1 MRANSPGGRVVGALA
16 RDPAAGPSAVG
27 APELP
32 GWIEHEH
39 MALPGRPLRLPRS
52 SMLGRIVAALTRTEA
67 VASAAPFTPAL
78 QEAPTEDAK
87 LTILLAGRQPA
98 WRAAK
103 PARVRAPSHPYE
115 PVGPTSAARLTIT
128 TVPA

>member
-1 MRANSPGGRVVGALA
+1 
-16 RDPAAGPSAVG
+16 
-27 APELP
+27 
-32 GWIEHEH
+32 

-52 SMLGRIVAALTRTEA
+52 GMLGRIVAALARTET

-87 LTILLAGRQPA
+87 LTILLAGQHPA
-98 WRAAK
+98 KRAAK
-103 PARVRAPSHPYE
+103 PARVRAPSYPYE
-115 PVGPTSAARLTIT
+115 PVEPTSAARLAIT